1 VNLKPAAKPLTGPM
15 QLRKLLRASPD
26 LIILDFQIP
35 RMNGIEAAQVLR
47 ESLPDVPIVLFTL
60 HKDIIPLSDLANLSI
75 RAVLSKTDGVQFLAD
90 ELHRLLPDP

>member
-1 VNLKPAAKPLTGPM
+1 M

>member
-1 VNLKPAAKPLTGPM
+1 M
-15 QLRKLLRASPD
+15 LLRASPD

-60 HKDIIPLSDLANLSI
+60 HKDIIPLSDVANLSI
-75 RAVLSKTDGVQFLAD
+75 RAVLSKTDGVQFLAY

>member
-1 VNLKPAAKPLTGPM
+1 M
-15 QLRKLLRASPD
+15 LLRASPD

-60 HKDIIPLSDLANLSI
+60 HKDIIPLSDVANLSI